1 MPATNKNNIT
11 SYEVRSTDTFLEN
24 FSILERLV
32 ADSALRQSFKSVTE
46 ILFKLFYKINKFCST
61 CPIVTIIFLVFY
73 SYDFIRGMHG
83 INFVEITLLRLLR
96 YMHIYHVI
104 FIPNFSY

>member
-1 MPATNKNNIT
+1 MKFV
-11 SYEVRSTDTFLEN
+11 VRSTDTFLEN

-83 INFVEITLLRLLR
+83 INFVEITDF
-96 YMHIYHVI
+96 YVI
-104 FIPNFSY
+104 CIFTTLFLFLTFRTNSST